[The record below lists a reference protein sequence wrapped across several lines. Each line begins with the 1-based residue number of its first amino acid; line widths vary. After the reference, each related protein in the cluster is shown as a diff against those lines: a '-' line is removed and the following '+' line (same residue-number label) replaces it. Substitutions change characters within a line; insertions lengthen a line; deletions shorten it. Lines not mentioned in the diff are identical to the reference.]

1 MMTLVVFSMKINGVT
16 RKRSVWNYEQES
28 GFMEKQLLVS
38 YSTNVQATKI
48 LKLLSSFTNKH
59 KNSTKREQNVDR
71 WNEKEGEDIG
81 FDLILWCGFYQN
93 NNILL

>member
-1 MMTLVVFSMKINGVT
+1 
-16 RKRSVWNYEQES
+16 
-28 GFMEKQLLVS
+28 MEKQLLVS

-71 WNEKEGEDIG
+71 
-81 FDLILWCGFYQN
+81 
-93 NNILL
+93 